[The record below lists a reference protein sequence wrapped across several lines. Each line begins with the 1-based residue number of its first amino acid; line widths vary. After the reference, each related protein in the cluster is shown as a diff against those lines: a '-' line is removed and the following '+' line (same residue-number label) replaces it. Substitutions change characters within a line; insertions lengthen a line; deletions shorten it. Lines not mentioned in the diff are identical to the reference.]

1 MWALDS
7 VQWLHNTSDMPTIP
21 HIGCATI
28 RVNIPD
34 HRPPHVHVVLSDR
47 RDALVY
53 LDTLQVVSRTVRV
66 AEIAE
71 ALRWIQANQDVAR
84 AIFEECN
91 P

>member
-1 MWALDS
+1 M
-7 VQWLHNTSDMPTIP
+7 QWLHNTSDMPTIH
-21 HIGCATI
+21 HIGSATI
-28 RVNIPD
+28 RVNTPD
-34 HRPPHVHVVLSDR
+34 HRPPHEHVVLSDR

-71 ALRWIQANQDVAR
+71 ALRWIQANQDVAG